1 MIYEKINNEFT
12 FNSNNDDYIECSI
25 CQNLFPISETIL
37 CDLCN
42 FFYCLNDYDSHFN
55 IYHSEENVEQNFDFE
70 NNNLELEKKSFNQ
83 FENENKTNLN
93 KLINKNIEKKN
104 EIDNYDFIKKD
115 LELYLK
121 TKKEY
126 LILNSNINLLNLCET
141 CGFECFLSLKYERF
155 QDFSYFNLFL
165 IKQCKFKHTQEI
177 NLNQEFNLEKI
188 KCQKCQKK
196 NIDKYFYIINSK
208 EIYCKNCFNKD
219 DFFLYNYKKF
229 NYLDLSE
236 TKEKYKQ
243 RLELIKN
250 KKIDEVDIFLDN
262 FINTFK
268 KQIET
273 NLIIQDS
280 LIDKEINLFEIKNKN
295 LLKISKL
302 LLDKFEYD
310 LNNNCLTNET
320 NESFK
325 NIFNFNPFTNFSKF
339 TKENFLNKNN
349 LIENLISENN
359 LILKMSKNNE
369 NNNNK
374 EKKYLNYS
382 DAKFLFIKTLK
393 NGNFITSFNLLK
405 DDIFIEIFKYPN
417 YMESHKRLI
426 NVDSK
431 SPGDY
436 IKNIVELSNNNLI
449 LQTKKRNLYFL
460 EEKQILLNNN
470 VSHKYF
476 DNLFWVFPKKENI
489 YYVLEK
495 KNDFYY
501 YLCEFEKFDL
511 KSKKI
516 FYSGFNIVNAFYFKI
531 FEIIFFYGNEK
542 IGNYNI
548 NKQISDVKKENLNYY
563 NFIKLKNQMFLLEYN
578 LISCFDVRTLQKIS
592 IFSISNSYISLKL
605 LKYNSL
611 IALDKKNYIIHLD
624 SIFSMKEIKKI
635 KFKKNDFF
643 ILKNGILFLNE
654 NNIEINFDFID

>member
-12 FNSNNDDYIECSI
+12 FYSNNDDYIECSI

-42 FFYCLNDYDSHFN
+42 FFYCLNDYNSHFN
-55 IYHSEENVEQNFDFE
+55 IYHSEENVDQNFDFE
-70 NNNLELEKKSFNQ
+70 NNNLELEKIYFNQ
-83 FENENKTNLN
+83 FENKIKTNLN
-93 KLINKNIEKKN
+93 KILTNKNIEKKN
-104 EIDNYDFIKKD
+104 EIDYDFIKKD

-126 LILNSNINLLNLCET
+126 LILNSNNNLLNLCET

-165 IKQCKFKHTQEI
+165 IKQCKFKHIQEI
-177 NLNQEFNLEKI
+177 NLNQEFHLEKI
-188 KCQKCQKK
+188 KCQKCKK
-196 NIDKYFYIINSK
+196 NNIDKYFYFISSK
-208 EIYCKNCFNKD
+208 EIFCKNCSKKD
-219 DFFLYNYKKF
+219 DLLSYNLKKF

-250 KKIDEVDIFLDN
+250 KKIDEVSKFLDN

-268 KQIET
+268 KQIEK
-273 NLIIQDS
+273 NLINQDS
-280 LIDKEINLFEIKNKN
+280 LLDKEIKLFEIKNKN
-295 LLKISKL
+295 LIKISKL
-302 LLDKFEYD
+302 LIDKFEYD

-339 TKENFLNKNN
+339 SKENFLDKNN

-382 DAKFLFIKTLK
+382 NANFLFVKPLK
-393 NGNFITSFNLLK
+393 SGNFIISFNLF

-436 IKNIVELSNNNLI
+436 IINIFELSNNNLI

-460 EEKQILLNNN
+460 EEKQLLLNNN

-476 DNLFWVFPKKENI
+476 ENLFWVFPKKENI

-495 KNDFYY
+495 KNDFNY
-501 YLCEFEKFDL
+501 YLYEFEKFDL

-516 FYSGFNIVNAFYFKI
+516 FYSSFNIVNAFYFKI
-531 FEIIFFYGNEK
+531 FEFIFFHGKEK

-548 NKQISDVKKENLNYY
+548 NKNISNVKKENFEYD
-563 NFIKLKNQMFLLEYN
+563 NFIKLKNQIFLLDNN
-578 LISCFDVRTLQKIS
+578 LIKCFDVRTLQKIS
-592 IFSISNSYISLKL
+592 IFSISNRYISLKL
-605 LKYNSL
+605 LNYNSL
-611 IALDKKNYIIHLD
+611 IALDKKNNIIHLD

-635 KFKKNDFF
+635 KFKKYDFF

-654 NNIEINFDFID
+654 NNIEINFDLID

>member
-12 FNSNNDDYIECSI
+12 FYSNNDDYIECSI

-42 FFYCLNDYDSHFN
+42 FFYCLNDYNSHFN

-70 NNNLELEKKSFNQ
+70 NNNLELEKIYFNQ
-83 FENENKTNLN
+83 FENKIKTNLN
-93 KLINKNIEKKN
+93 KILTNKNIEKKN
-104 EIDNYDFIKKD
+104 EIDYDFIKKD

-121 TKKEY
+121 KKKEY
-126 LILNSNINLLNLCET
+126 LILNSNNNLLNLCET

-165 IKQCKFKHTQEI
+165 IKQCKFKHIQEI
-177 NLNQEFNLEKI
+177 NLNQEFHLEKI
-188 KCQKCQKK
+188 KCQKCKK
-196 NIDKYFYIINSK
+196 NNIDKYFYFISSK
-208 EIYCKNCFNKD
+208 EIFCKNCSKKD
-219 DFFLYNYKKF
+219 DLLSYNLKKF

-250 KKIDEVDIFLDN
+250 KKIDEVSKFLDN

-268 KQIET
+268 KQIEK
-273 NLIIQDS
+273 NLINQDS
-280 LIDKEINLFEIKNKN
+280 LLDKEIKLFEIKNKN
-295 LLKISKL
+295 LIKISKL
-302 LLDKFEYD
+302 LIDKFEYD

-339 TKENFLNKNN
+339 SKENFLDKNN

-374 EKKYLNYS
+374 EKIYLNYS
-382 DAKFLFIKTLK
+382 NANFLFIKPLK
-393 NGNFITSFNLLK
+393 NGNFIISFNLF

-436 IKNIVELSNNNLI
+436 IINIFELSNNNLI

-460 EEKQILLNNN
+460 EEKQLLLNNN

-476 DNLFWVFPKKENI
+476 ENLFWVFPKKENI

-495 KNDFYY
+495 KNDFNY
-501 YLCEFEKFDL
+501 YLYEFEKFDL

-516 FYSGFNIVNAFYFKI
+516 FYSSFNIVNAFYFKI
-531 FEIIFFYGNEK
+531 FEFIFFHGKEK

-548 NKQISDVKKENLNYY
+548 NKNISNVKKENFEYD
-563 NFIKLKNQMFLLEYN
+563 NFIKLKNQIFLLDNN
-578 LISCFDVRTLQKIS
+578 LIKCFDVRTLQKIS
-592 IFSISNSYISLKL
+592 IFSISNRYISLKL
-605 LKYNSL
+605 LNYNSL
-611 IALDKKNYIIHLD
+611 IALDKKNNIIHLD

-635 KFKKNDFF
+635 KFKKYDFF

-654 NNIEINFDFID
+654 NNIEINFDLID

>member
-12 FNSNNDDYIECSI
+12 FYSNNDDYIECSI

-42 FFYCLNDYDSHFN
+42 FFYCLNDYNSHFN
-55 IYHSEENVEQNFDFE
+55 IYHSEENVDQNFDFE
-70 NNNLELEKKSFNQ
+70 NNNLELEKIYFNQ
-83 FENENKTNLN
+83 FENKIKTNLN
-93 KLINKNIEKKN
+93 KILTNKNIEKKN
-104 EIDNYDFIKKD
+104 EIDYDFIKKD

-126 LILNSNINLLNLCET
+126 LILNSNNNLLNLCET

-165 IKQCKFKHTQEI
+165 IKQCKFKHIQEI
-177 NLNQEFNLEKI
+177 NLNQEFHLEKI
-188 KCQKCQKK
+188 KCQKCKK
-196 NIDKYFYIINSK
+196 NNIDKYFYFISSK
-208 EIYCKNCFNKD
+208 EIFCKNCSKKD
-219 DFFLYNYKKF
+219 DLLSYNLKKF

-250 KKIDEVDIFLDN
+250 KKIDEVSKFLDN

-268 KQIET
+268 KQIEK
-273 NLIIQDS
+273 NLINQDS
-280 LIDKEINLFEIKNKN
+280 LLDKEIKLFEIKNKN
-295 LLKISKL
+295 LIKISKL
-302 LLDKFEYD
+302 LIDKFEYD

-339 TKENFLNKNN
+339 SKENFLDKNN

-382 DAKFLFIKTLK
+382 NANFLFVKPLK
-393 NGNFITSFNLLK
+393 SGNFIISFNLF

-417 YMESHKRLI
+417 CMESHKRLI

-436 IKNIVELSNNNLI
+436 IINIFELSNNNLI

-460 EEKQILLNNN
+460 EEKQLLLNNN

-476 DNLFWVFPKKENI
+476 ENLFWVFPKKENI

-531 FEIIFFYGNEK
+531 FEFIFFHGKEK

-548 NKQISDVKKENLNYY
+548 NKNISNVKKENFEYD
-563 NFIKLKNQMFLLEYN
+563 NFIKLKNQIFLLDNN
-578 LISCFDVRTLQKIS
+578 LIKCFDVRTLQKIS
-592 IFSISNSYISLKL
+592 IFSISNRYISLKL
-605 LKYNSL
+605 LNYNSL
-611 IALDKKNYIIHLD
+611 IALDKKNNIIHLD

-654 NNIEINFDFID
+654 NNIEINFDLID

>member
-12 FNSNNDDYIECSI
+12 FYSNNDDYIECSI

-42 FFYCLNDYDSHFN
+42 FFYCLNDYNSHFN
-55 IYHSEENVEQNFDFE
+55 IYHSEENVDQNFDFE
-70 NNNLELEKKSFNQ
+70 NNNLELEKIYFNQ
-83 FENENKTNLN
+83 FENKIKTNLN
-93 KLINKNIEKKN
+93 KILTNKNIEKKN
-104 EIDNYDFIKKD
+104 EIDYDFIKKD

-121 TKKEY
+121 KKKEY
-126 LILNSNINLLNLCET
+126 LILNSNNNLLNLCET

-165 IKQCKFKHTQEI
+165 IKQCKFKHIQEI
-177 NLNQEFNLEKI
+177 NLNQEFHLEKI
-188 KCQKCQKK
+188 KCQKCKK
-196 NIDKYFYIINSK
+196 NNIDKYFYFISSK
-208 EIYCKNCFNKD
+208 EIFCKNCSKKD
-219 DFFLYNYKKF
+219 DLLSYNLKKF

-250 KKIDEVDIFLDN
+250 KKIDEVSKFLDN

-268 KQIET
+268 KQIEK
-273 NLIIQDS
+273 NLINQDS
-280 LIDKEINLFEIKNKN
+280 LLDKEIKLFEIKNKN
-295 LLKISKL
+295 LIKISKL
-302 LLDKFEYD
+302 LIDKFEYD

-339 TKENFLNKNN
+339 SKENFLDKNN

-382 DAKFLFIKTLK
+382 NANFLFVKPLK
-393 NGNFITSFNLLK
+393 SGNFIISFNLF

-436 IKNIVELSNNNLI
+436 IINIYELSNNNLI

-460 EEKQILLNNN
+460 EEKQLLLNNN

-476 DNLFWVFPKKENI
+476 ENLFWVFPKKENI

-495 KNDFYY
+495 KNDFNY
-501 YLCEFEKFDL
+501 YLYEFEKFDL

-516 FYSGFNIVNAFYFKI
+516 FYSSFNIVNAFYFKI
-531 FEIIFFYGNEK
+531 FEFIFFHGKEK

-548 NKQISDVKKENLNYY
+548 NKNISNVKKENFEYD
-563 NFIKLKNQMFLLEYN
+563 NFIKLKNQIFLLDNN
-578 LISCFDVRTLQKIS
+578 LIKCFDVRTLQKIS
-592 IFSISNSYISLKL
+592 IFSISNRYISLKL
-605 LKYNSL
+605 LNYNSL
-611 IALDKKNYIIHLD
+611 IALDKKNNIIHLD

-635 KFKKNDFF
+635 KFKKYDFF

-654 NNIEINFDFID
+654 NNIEINFDLID

>member
-12 FNSNNDDYIECSI
+12 FYSNNDDYIECSI

-42 FFYCLNDYDSHFN
+42 FFYCLNDYNSHFN
-55 IYHSEENVEQNFDFE
+55 IYHSEENVDQNFDFE
-70 NNNLELEKKSFNQ
+70 NNNLELEKIYFNQ
-83 FENENKTNLN
+83 FENKIKTNLN
-93 KLINKNIEKKN
+93 KILTNKNIEKKN
-104 EIDNYDFIKKD
+104 EIDYDFIKKD

-126 LILNSNINLLNLCET
+126 LILNSNNNLLNLCET

-165 IKQCKFKHTQEI
+165 IKQCKFKHIQEI
-177 NLNQEFNLEKI
+177 NLNQEFHLEKI
-188 KCQKCQKK
+188 KCQKCKK
-196 NIDKYFYIINSK
+196 NNIDKYFYFISSK
-208 EIYCKNCFNKD
+208 EIFCKNCSKKD
-219 DFFLYNYKKF
+219 DLLSYNLKKF

-250 KKIDEVDIFLDN
+250 KKIDEVSKFLDN

-268 KQIET
+268 KQIEK
-273 NLIIQDS
+273 NLINQDS
-280 LIDKEINLFEIKNKN
+280 LLDKEIKLFEIKNKN
-295 LLKISKL
+295 LIKISKL
-302 LLDKFEYD
+302 LIDKFEYD

-339 TKENFLNKNN
+339 SKENFLDKNN

-382 DAKFLFIKTLK
+382 NANFLFIKPLK
-393 NGNFITSFNLLK
+393 SGNFIISFNLF

-436 IKNIVELSNNNLI
+436 IINIFELSNNNLI

-460 EEKQILLNNN
+460 EEKQLLLNNN

-476 DNLFWVFPKKENI
+476 ENLFWVFPKKENI

-495 KNDFYY
+495 KNDFNY
-501 YLCEFEKFDL
+501 YLYEFEKFDL

-516 FYSGFNIVNAFYFKI
+516 FYSSFNIVNAFYFKI
-531 FEIIFFYGNEK
+531 FEFIFFHGKEK

-548 NKQISDVKKENLNYY
+548 NKNISNVKKENFEYD
-563 NFIKLKNQMFLLEYN
+563 NFIKLKNQIFLLDNN
-578 LISCFDVRTLQKIS
+578 LIKCFDVRTLQKIS
-592 IFSISNSYISLKL
+592 IFSISNRYISLKL
-605 LKYNSL
+605 LNYNSL
-611 IALDKKNYIIHLD
+611 IALDKKNNIIHLD

-635 KFKKNDFF
+635 KFKKYDFF

-654 NNIEINFDFID
+654 NNIEINFDLID

>member
-12 FNSNNDDYIECSI
+12 FYSNNDDYIECSI

-42 FFYCLNDYDSHFN
+42 FFYCLNDYNSHFN
-55 IYHSEENVEQNFDFE
+55 IYHSEENVDKNFDFE
-70 NNNLELEKKSFNQ
+70 NNNLELEKIYFNQ
-83 FENENKTNLN
+83 FENKIKTNLN
-93 KLINKNIEKKN
+93 KILTNKNIEKKN
-104 EIDNYDFIKKD
+104 EIDYDFIKKD

-126 LILNSNINLLNLCET
+126 LILNSNNNLLNLCET

-165 IKQCKFKHTQEI
+165 IKQCKFKHIQEI
-177 NLNQEFNLEKI
+177 NLNQEFHLEKI
-188 KCQKCQKK
+188 KCQKCKK
-196 NIDKYFYIINSK
+196 NNIDKYFYFISSK
-208 EIYCKNCFNKD
+208 EIFCKNCSKKD
-219 DFFLYNYKKF
+219 DLLSYNLKKF

-250 KKIDEVDIFLDN
+250 KKIDEVAKFLDN

-273 NLIIQDS
+273 NLITQDS
-280 LIDKEINLFEIKNKN
+280 LLDKEIKLFEIKNKN
-295 LLKISKL
+295 LIKISKL
-302 LLDKFEYD
+302 LIDKFEYD

-339 TKENFLNKNN
+339 SKENFLDKNN

-359 LILKMSKNNE
+359 LILKMSINNG

-382 DAKFLFIKTLK
+382 NANFLFVKPLK
-393 NGNFITSFNLLK
+393 NGNFIISFNLF

-460 EEKQILLNNN
+460 EEKQLLLNNN

-476 DNLFWVFPKKENI
+476 ENLFWVFPKKENI

-501 YLCEFEKFDL
+501 YLYEFEKFDL

-531 FEIIFFYGNEK
+531 FEIIFFYGKEK

-548 NKQISDVKKENLNYY
+548 NKKISDVKKENLNYY
-563 NFIKLKNQMFLLEYN
+563 NFIKLK
-578 LISCFDVRTLQKIS
+578 
-592 IFSISNSYISLKL
+592 
-605 LKYNSL
+605 
-611 IALDKKNYIIHLD
+611 
-624 SIFSMKEIKKI
+624 
-635 KFKKNDFF
+635 
-643 ILKNGILFLNE
+643 
-654 NNIEINFDFID
+654 IN

>member
-12 FNSNNDDYIECSI
+12 FYSNNDDYIECSI

-42 FFYCLNDYDSHFN
+42 FFYCLNDYNSHFN
-55 IYHSEENVEQNFDFE
+55 IYHSEENVDQNFDFE
-70 NNNLELEKKSFNQ
+70 NNNLELEKIYFNQ
-83 FENENKTNLN
+83 FENKIKTNLN
-93 KLINKNIEKKN
+93 KILTNKNIEKKN
-104 EIDNYDFIKKD
+104 EIDYDFIKKD

-126 LILNSNINLLNLCET
+126 LILNSNNNLLNLCET

-165 IKQCKFKHTQEI
+165 IKQCKFKHIQEI
-177 NLNQEFNLEKI
+177 NLNQEFHLEKI
-188 KCQKCQKK
+188 KCQKCKK
-196 NIDKYFYIINSK
+196 NNIDKYFYFISSK
-208 EIYCKNCFNKD
+208 EIFCKNCSKKD
-219 DFFLYNYKKF
+219 DLLSYNLKKF

-250 KKIDEVDIFLDN
+250 KKIDEVSKFLDN

-268 KQIET
+268 KQIEK
-273 NLIIQDS
+273 NLINQDS
-280 LIDKEINLFEIKNKN
+280 LLDKEIKLFEIKNKN
-295 LLKISKL
+295 LIKISKL
-302 LLDKFEYD
+302 LIDKFEYD

-339 TKENFLNKNN
+339 SKENFLDKNN

-382 DAKFLFIKTLK
+382 NANFLFVKPLK
-393 NGNFITSFNLLK
+393 NGNFIISFNLF

-436 IKNIVELSNNNLI
+436 IINIFELSNNNLI

-460 EEKQILLNNN
+460 EEKQLLLNNN

-476 DNLFWVFPKKENI
+476 ENLFWVFPKKENI

-495 KNDFYY
+495 KNDFNY
-501 YLCEFEKFDL
+501 YLYEFEKFDL

-516 FYSGFNIVNAFYFKI
+516 FYSSFNIVNAFYFKI
-531 FEIIFFYGNEK
+531 FEFIFFHGKEK

-548 NKQISDVKKENLNYY
+548 NKNISNVKKENFEYD
-563 NFIKLKNQMFLLEYN
+563 NFIKLKNQIFLLDNN
-578 LISCFDVRTLQKIS
+578 LIKCFDVRTLQKIS
-592 IFSISNSYISLKL
+592 IFSISNRYISLKL
-605 LKYNSL
+605 LNYNSL

-635 KFKKNDFF
+635 KFKKYDFF

-654 NNIEINFDFID
+654 NNIEINFDLID

>member
-12 FNSNNDDYIECSI
+12 FYSNNDDYIECSI

-42 FFYCLNDYDSHFN
+42 FFYCLNDYNSHFN
-55 IYHSEENVEQNFDFE
+55 IYHSEENVDQNFDFE
-70 NNNLELEKKSFNQ
+70 NNNLELEKIYFNQ
-83 FENENKTNLN
+83 FENKIKTNLN
-93 KLINKNIEKKN
+93 KILTNKNIEKKN
-104 EIDNYDFIKKD
+104 EIDYDFIKKD

-126 LILNSNINLLNLCET
+126 LILNSNNNLLNLCET

-165 IKQCKFKHTQEI
+165 IKQCKFKHIQEI
-177 NLNQEFNLEKI
+177 NLNQEFHLEKI
-188 KCQKCQKK
+188 KCQKCKK
-196 NIDKYFYIINSK
+196 NNIDKYFYFISSK
-208 EIYCKNCFNKD
+208 EIFCKNCSKKD
-219 DFFLYNYKKF
+219 DLLSYNLKKF

-250 KKIDEVDIFLDN
+250 KKIDEVSKFLDN

-268 KQIET
+268 KQIEK
-273 NLIIQDS
+273 NLITQDS
-280 LIDKEINLFEIKNKN
+280 LLDKEIKLFEIKNKN
-295 LLKISKL
+295 LIKISKL
-302 LLDKFEYD
+302 LIDKFEYD

-339 TKENFLNKNN
+339 SKENFLDKNN

-382 DAKFLFIKTLK
+382 NANFLFVKPLK
-393 NGNFITSFNLLK
+393 NGNFIISFNLF

-436 IKNIVELSNNNLI
+436 IINIFELSNNNLI

-460 EEKQILLNNN
+460 EEKQLLLNNN

-476 DNLFWVFPKKENI
+476 ENLFWVFPKKENI

-495 KNDFYY
+495 KNDFNY
-501 YLCEFEKFDL
+501 YLYEFEKFDL

-516 FYSGFNIVNAFYFKI
+516 FYSSFNIVNAFYFKI
-531 FEIIFFYGNEK
+531 FEFIFFHGKEK

-548 NKQISDVKKENLNYY
+548 NKNISNVKKENFVYD
-563 NFIKLKNQMFLLEYN
+563 NFIKLKNQIFLLDNN
-578 LISCFDVRTLQKIS
+578 LIKCFDVRTLQKIS
-592 IFSISNSYISLKL
+592 IFSISNRYISLKL
-605 LKYNSL
+605 LNYNSL
-611 IALDKKNYIIHLD
+611 IALDKKNNIIHLD

-635 KFKKNDFF
+635 KFKKYDFF

-654 NNIEINFDFID
+654 NNIEINFDLID

>member
-12 FNSNNDDYIECSI
+12 FYSNNDEYIECSI
-25 CQNLFPISETIL
+25 YQNLFPISETIL

-42 FFYCLNDYDSHFN
+42 FFYCLNDYNSHFN
-55 IYHSEENVEQNFDFE
+55 IYHSEENVDQNFDFE
-70 NNNLELEKKSFNQ
+70 NNNLELEKIYFNQ
-83 FENENKTNLN
+83 FKNKIKTNLN
-93 KLINKNIEKKN
+93 KILTNKNIEKKN
-104 EIDNYDFIKKD
+104 EIDYDFIKKD

-126 LILNSNINLLNLCET
+126 LILNSNNNLLNLCET

-165 IKQCKFKHTQEI
+165 IKQCKFKHIQEI
-177 NLNQEFNLEKI
+177 NLNQEFHLEKI
-188 KCQKCQKK
+188 KCQKCKK
-196 NIDKYFYIINSK
+196 NNIDKYFYFISSK
-208 EIYCKNCFNKD
+208 EIFCKNCSKKD
-219 DFFLYNYKKF
+219 DLLSYNLKKF

-250 KKIDEVDIFLDN
+250 KKIDEVSKFLDN

-268 KQIET
+268 KQIEK
-273 NLIIQDS
+273 NLINQDS
-280 LIDKEINLFEIKNKN
+280 LLDKEIKLFEIKNKN
-295 LLKISKL
+295 LIKISKL
-302 LLDKFEYD
+302 LIDKFEYD

-339 TKENFLNKNN
+339 SKENFLDKNN

-382 DAKFLFIKTLK
+382 NANFLFVKPLK
-393 NGNFITSFNLLK
+393 SGNFIISFNLF

-436 IKNIVELSNNNLI
+436 IINIYELSNNNLI

-460 EEKQILLNNN
+460 EEKQLLLNNN

-476 DNLFWVFPKKENI
+476 ENLFWVFPKKENI

-495 KNDFYY
+495 KNDFNY
-501 YLCEFEKFDL
+501 YLYEFEKFDL

-516 FYSGFNIVNAFYFKI
+516 FYSSFNIVNAFYFKI
-531 FEIIFFYGNEK
+531 FEFIFFHGKEK

-548 NKQISDVKKENLNYY
+548 NKNISNVKKENFEYD
-563 NFIKLKNQMFLLEYN
+563 NFIKLKNQIFLLDNN
-578 LISCFDVRTLQKIS
+578 LIKCFDVRTLQKIS
-592 IFSISNSYISLKL
+592 IFSISNRYISLKL
-605 LKYNSL
+605 LNYNSL

-635 KFKKNDFF
+635 KFKKYDFF
-643 ILKNGILFLNE
+643 ILKNGFLFLNE
-654 NNIEINFDFID
+654 NNIEINFDLID

>member
-12 FNSNNDDYIECSI
+12 FYSNNDDYIECSI

-42 FFYCLNDYDSHFN
+42 FFYCLNDYNSHFN
-55 IYHSEENVEQNFDFE
+55 IYHSEENVDQNFDFE
-70 NNNLELEKKSFNQ
+70 NNNLELEKIYFNQ
-83 FENENKTNLN
+83 FENKIKTNLN
-93 KLINKNIEKKN
+93 KILTNKNIEKKN
-104 EIDNYDFIKKD
+104 EIDYDFIKKD

-121 TKKEY
+121 KKKEY
-126 LILNSNINLLNLCET
+126 LILNSNNNLLNLCET

-165 IKQCKFKHTQEI
+165 IKQCKFKHIQEI
-177 NLNQEFNLEKI
+177 NLNQEFHLEKI
-188 KCQKCQKK
+188 KCQKCKK
-196 NIDKYFYIINSK
+196 NNIDKYFYFISSK
-208 EIYCKNCFNKD
+208 EIFCKNCSKKD
-219 DFFLYNYKKF
+219 DLLSYNLKKF

-250 KKIDEVDIFLDN
+250 KKIDEVSKFLDN

-268 KQIET
+268 KQIEK
-273 NLIIQDS
+273 NLINQDS
-280 LIDKEINLFEIKNKN
+280 LLDKEIKLFEIKNKN
-295 LLKISKL
+295 LIKISKL
-302 LLDKFEYD
+302 LIDKFEYD

-339 TKENFLNKNN
+339 SKENFLDKNN

-382 DAKFLFIKTLK
+382 NANFLFVKPLK
-393 NGNFITSFNLLK
+393 SGNFIISFNLF

-436 IKNIVELSNNNLI
+436 IINIFELSNNNLI

-460 EEKQILLNNN
+460 EEKQLLLNNN

-476 DNLFWVFPKKENI
+476 ENLFWVFPKKENI

-495 KNDFYY
+495 KNDFNY
-501 YLCEFEKFDL
+501 YLYEFEKFDL

-516 FYSGFNIVNAFYFKI
+516 FYSSFNIVNAFYFKI
-531 FEIIFFYGNEK
+531 FEFIFFHGKEK

-548 NKQISDVKKENLNYY
+548 NKNISNVKKENFEYD
-563 NFIKLKNQMFLLEYN
+563 NFIKLKNQIFLLDNN
-578 LISCFDVRTLQKIS
+578 LIKCFDVRTLQKIS
-592 IFSISNSYISLKL
+592 IFSISNRYISLKL
-605 LKYNSL
+605 LNYNSL
-611 IALDKKNYIIHLD
+611 IALDKKNNIIHLD

-635 KFKKNDFF
+635 KFKKYDFF

-654 NNIEINFDFID
+654 NNIEINFDLID

>member
-1 MIYEKINNEFT
+1 MIYENNELT
-12 FNSNNDDYIECSI
+12 FYSNNDDYIECSI
-25 CQNLFPISETIL
+25 CQNLFPISETIF

-42 FFYCLNDYDSHFN
+42 FFFCLKDYDLHFN
-55 IYHSEENVEQNFDFE
+55 IYHSDENVAQNLDFE
-70 NNNLELEKKSFNQ
+70 NDNLKLEKISFNQ
-83 FENENKTNLN
+83 IKDENKTNLN
-93 KLINKNIEKKN
+93 TNKNIEEKN
-104 EIDNYDFIKKD
+104 EIEYDFIKKD

-126 LILNSNINLLNLCET
+126 LILNSNNNLLNLCET

-165 IKQCKFKHTQEI
+165 IKQCKFKHIQEI
-177 NLNQEFNLEKI
+177 NLNKEFHLEKI
-188 KCQKCQKK
+188 NCQKCKK
-196 NIDKYFYIINSK
+196 NNIDKYFYIISSK
-208 EIYCKNCFNKD
+208 EIFCKNCSNKD
-219 DFFLYNYKKF
+219 DLLPYSLKKF

-250 KKIDEVDIFLDN
+250 KKIDEVSKFLDN

-268 KQIET
+268 KQIEK
-273 NLIIQDS
+273 NLITQDS
-280 LIDKEINLFEIKNKN
+280 LLDKEIKLFEIKNKN
-295 LLKISKL
+295 LLNISKL
-302 LLDKFEYD
+302 LIDKFEYD

-325 NIFNFNPFTNFSKF
+325 NIFNFNSFTNFSKF
-339 TKENFLNKNN
+339 TKENFLDKNN

-382 DAKFLFIKTLK
+382 SANFLFVKPLK
-393 NGNFITSFNLLK
+393 SGNFIISFNLL

-436 IKNIVELSNNNLI
+436 IINIFELSNNNFI

-460 EEKQILLNNN
+460 EEKQLLLNNN

-476 DNLFWVFPKKENI
+476 DDLLWVFPKKENI

-495 KNDFYY
+495 KNNFNY
-501 YLCEFEKFDL
+501 YLYEFEKFDL
-511 KSKKI
+511 KSKKN
-516 FYSGFNIVNAFYFKI
+516 FYSGFFIVNAFYFKI
-531 FEIIFFYGNEK
+531 FEFIFFHGKEK

-548 NKQISDVKKENLNYY
+548 NKNISNVKKENFEYD
-563 NFIKLKNQMFLLEYN
+563 NFIKLKNQIFLLDNN

-592 IFSISNSYISLKL
+592 IFSISNRYISLKL
-605 LKYNSL
+605 LNYNSL

-635 KFKKNDFF
+635 KFKKYDFF

-654 NNIEINFDFID
+654 NNIEINFDLID

>member
-12 FNSNNDDYIECSI
+12 FYSNNDDYIECSI

-42 FFYCLNDYDSHFN
+42 FFYCLNDYNSHFN
-55 IYHSEENVEQNFDFE
+55 IYHSEENVDQNFDFE
-70 NNNLELEKKSFNQ
+70 NNNLELEKIYFNQ
-83 FENENKTNLN
+83 FENKIKTNLN
-93 KLINKNIEKKN
+93 KILTNKNIEKKN
-104 EIDNYDFIKKD
+104 EIDYDFIKKD

-126 LILNSNINLLNLCET
+126 LILNSNNNLLNLCET

-165 IKQCKFKHTQEI
+165 IKQCKFKHIQEI
-177 NLNQEFNLEKI
+177 NLNQEFHLEKI
-188 KCQKCQKK
+188 KCQKCKK
-196 NIDKYFYIINSK
+196 NNIDKYFYFISSK
-208 EIYCKNCFNKD
+208 EIFCKNCSKKD
-219 DFFLYNYKKF
+219 DLLSYNLKKF

-250 KKIDEVDIFLDN
+250 KKIDEVSKFLDN

-268 KQIET
+268 KQIEK
-273 NLIIQDS
+273 NLINQDS
-280 LIDKEINLFEIKNKN
+280 LLDKEIKLFEIKNKN
-295 LLKISKL
+295 LIKISKL
-302 LLDKFEYD
+302 LIDKFEYD

-339 TKENFLNKNN
+339 TKENFLDKNN

-382 DAKFLFIKTLK
+382 NANFLFVKPLK
-393 NGNFITSFNLLK
+393 SGNFIISFNLF

-436 IKNIVELSNNNLI
+436 IINIFELSNNNLI

-460 EEKQILLNNN
+460 EEKQLLLNNN

-476 DNLFWVFPKKENI
+476 ENLFWVFPKKENI

-495 KNDFYY
+495 KNDFNY
-501 YLCEFEKFDL
+501 YLYEFEKFDL

-516 FYSGFNIVNAFYFKI
+516 FYSSFNIVNAFYFKI
-531 FEIIFFYGNEK
+531 FEFIFFHGKEK

-548 NKQISDVKKENLNYY
+548 NKNISNVKKENFEYD
-563 NFIKLKNQMFLLEYN
+563 NFIKLKNQIFLLDNN
-578 LISCFDVRTLQKIS
+578 LIKCFDVRTLQKIS
-592 IFSISNSYISLKL
+592 IFSISNRYISLKL
-605 LKYNSL
+605 LNYNSL
-611 IALDKKNYIIHLD
+611 IALDKKNNIIHLD

-635 KFKKNDFF
+635 KFKKYDFF

-654 NNIEINFDFID
+654 NNIEINFDLID

>member
-12 FNSNNDDYIECSI
+12 FYSNNDDYIECSI

-42 FFYCLNDYDSHFN
+42 FFYCLNDYNSHFN
-55 IYHSEENVEQNFDFE
+55 IYHSEENVDQNFDFE
-70 NNNLELEKKSFNQ
+70 NNNLELEKIYFNQ
-83 FENENKTNLN
+83 FENKIKTNLN
-93 KLINKNIEKKN
+93 KILTNKNIEKKN
-104 EIDNYDFIKKD
+104 EIDYDFIKKD

-126 LILNSNINLLNLCET
+126 LILNSNNNLLNLCET

-165 IKQCKFKHTQEI
+165 IKQCKFKHIQEI
-177 NLNQEFNLEKI
+177 NLNQEFHLEKI
-188 KCQKCQKK
+188 KCQKCKK
-196 NIDKYFYIINSK
+196 NNIDKYFYFISSK
-208 EIYCKNCFNKD
+208 EIFCKNCSKKD
-219 DFFLYNYKKF
+219 DLLSYNLKKF

-250 KKIDEVDIFLDN
+250 KKIDEVSKFLDN

-268 KQIET
+268 KQIEK
-273 NLIIQDS
+273 NLINQDS
-280 LIDKEINLFEIKNKN
+280 LLDKEIKLFEIKNKN
-295 LLKISKL
+295 LIKISKL
-302 LLDKFEYD
+302 LIDKFEYD

-339 TKENFLNKNN
+339 SKENFLDKNN

-382 DAKFLFIKTLK
+382 NANFLFVKPLK
-393 NGNFITSFNLLK
+393 NGNFIISFNLF

-436 IKNIVELSNNNLI
+436 IINIYELSNNNLI

-460 EEKQILLNNN
+460 EEKQLLLNNN

-476 DNLFWVFPKKENI
+476 ENLFWVFPKKENI

-495 KNDFYY
+495 KNDFNY
-501 YLCEFEKFDL
+501 YLYEFEKFDL

-516 FYSGFNIVNAFYFKI
+516 FYSSFNIVNAFYFKI
-531 FEIIFFYGNEK
+531 FEFIFFHGKEK

-548 NKQISDVKKENLNYY
+548 NKNISNVKKENFEYD
-563 NFIKLKNQMFLLEYN
+563 NFIKLKNQIFLLDNN
-578 LISCFDVRTLQKIS
+578 LIKCFDVRTLQKIS
-592 IFSISNSYISLKL
+592 IFTLSNPYISLKL
-605 LKYNSL
+605 LNYNSL
-611 IALDKKNYIIHLD
+611 IALDKKNNIIHLD

-635 KFKKNDFF
+635 KFKKYDFF

-654 NNIEINFDFID
+654 NNIEINFDLID

>member
-12 FNSNNDDYIECSI
+12 FYSNNDDYIECSI

-42 FFYCLNDYDSHFN
+42 FFYCLNDYNSHFN
-55 IYHSEENVEQNFDFE
+55 IYHSEENVDQNFDFE
-70 NNNLELEKKSFNQ
+70 NNNLELEKIYFNQ
-83 FENENKTNLN
+83 FENKIKTNLN
-93 KLINKNIEKKN
+93 KILTKKNIEKKN
-104 EIDNYDFIKKD
+104 EIDYDFIKKD

-126 LILNSNINLLNLCET
+126 LILNSNNNLLNLCET

-165 IKQCKFKHTQEI
+165 IKQCKFKHIQEI
-177 NLNQEFNLEKI
+177 NLNQEFHLEKI
-188 KCQKCQKK
+188 KCQKCKK
-196 NIDKYFYIINSK
+196 NNIDKYFYFISSK
-208 EIYCKNCFNKD
+208 EIFCKNCSKKD
-219 DFFLYNYKKF
+219 DLLSYNLKKF

-250 KKIDEVDIFLDN
+250 KKIDEVSKFLDN

-268 KQIET
+268 KQIEK
-273 NLIIQDS
+273 NLINQDS
-280 LIDKEINLFEIKNKN
+280 LLDKEIKLFEIKNKN
-295 LLKISKL
+295 LIKISKL
-302 LLDKFEYD
+302 LIDKFEYD

-339 TKENFLNKNN
+339 SKENFLDKNN

-382 DAKFLFIKTLK
+382 NANFLFVKPLK
-393 NGNFITSFNLLK
+393 SGNFIISFNLF

-436 IKNIVELSNNNLI
+436 IINIYELSNNNLI

-460 EEKQILLNNN
+460 EEKQLLLNNN

-476 DNLFWVFPKKENI
+476 ENLFWVFPKKENI

-495 KNDFYY
+495 KNDFNY
-501 YLCEFEKFDL
+501 YLYEFEKFDL

-516 FYSGFNIVNAFYFKI
+516 FYSSFNIVNAFYFKI
-531 FEIIFFYGNEK
+531 FEFIFFHGKEK

-548 NKQISDVKKENLNYY
+548 NKNISNVKKENFEYD
-563 NFIKLKNQMFLLEYN
+563 NFIKLKNQIFLLDNN
-578 LISCFDVRTLQKIS
+578 LIKCFDVRTLQKIS
-592 IFSISNSYISLKL
+592 IFTLSNPYISLKL
-605 LKYNSL
+605 LNYNSL
-611 IALDKKNYIIHLD
+611 IALDKKNNIIHLD

-635 KFKKNDFF
+635 KFKKYDFF

-654 NNIEINFDFID
+654 NNIEINFDLID